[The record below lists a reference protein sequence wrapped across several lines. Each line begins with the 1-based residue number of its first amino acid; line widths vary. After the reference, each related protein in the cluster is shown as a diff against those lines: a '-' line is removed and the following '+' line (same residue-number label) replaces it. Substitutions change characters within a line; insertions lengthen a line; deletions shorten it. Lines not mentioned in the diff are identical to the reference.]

1 VGSLA
6 GSLAR
11 YQQYYRTRGQ
21 GWERQAMLK
30 AWPIAG
36 DAAAGAGFL
45 RMIRPFVFGSLK
57 GSDRQ
62 SDIIEQ
68 VKRIKGMIDEKMAD
82 RGHER
87 RNVKLGIGGI
97 REIEFLVQ
105 GVQMLHGARR
115 RSILDRNTLGA
126 LDRFKRHGLLSDAE
140 CTGLTNAYVFL
151 RDVEHKLQMVH
162 DLQTHALPD
171 SPDELTR
178 CAIRLGYPSGD
189 RQGAMAAFLK
199 DHQSHTALVNTL
211 FREFVERPDRLSL
224 AQAAT
229 DTVGRGGKKKP

>member
-1 VGSLA
+1 
-6 GSLAR
+6 
-11 YQQYYRTRGQ
+11 
-21 GWERQAMLK
+21 MLK
-30 AWPIAG
+30 AWPVAG
-36 DAAAGAGFL
+36 DAAAGAAFL
-45 RMIRPFVFGSLK
+45 RMIRPFVFGSRR

-105 GVQMLHGARR
+105 AVQMLHGAHR
-115 RSILDRNTLGA
+115 RSLLDRNTLGA
-126 LDRFKRHGLLSDAE
+126 LDRCKRHGLLSEAE
-140 CTGLTNAYVFL
+140 CKGLTDAYVFL

-171 SPDELTR
+171 LPEELTR
-178 CAIRLGYPSGD
+178 CAIRLGYGAGN

-199 DHQSHTALVNTL
+199 DHQSHTALVNRL
-211 FREFVERPDRLSL
+211 FKEFVERPERLSP
-224 AQAAT
+224 APAT
-229 DTVGRGGKKKP
+229 MATPTRRAVNKI